1 VAFDGAVLVAT
12 VLAAVG
18 GLTSAFARQASA
30 IALTATRSE
39 RQDSPKEIRLLF
51 TGDVLLSRQVAAEI
65 RQKRQSPWINLGNLF
80 HSADWVG
87 GNLEGAVGS
96 SLDCRGASE
105 RSPCFAIDASMLPLA
120 RSAGFTALGNE
131 NNHAG
136 DLGAV
141 GRESTRQ
148 ALAAAELLPLTFEA
162 SPAFLRFGELTIAV
176 VSVTTVPDRAGNP
189 LELPSV
195 VLEQKLRL
203 AHALANLVV
212 VSIHWGSE
220 LIDWPTEQQRQQADW
235 LIAHGAD
242 AIFGSHP
249 HVAQHAGCVAG
260 KPVFFSLGN
269 HVFDQK
275 YPATK
280 EGLIADC
287 RLREGS
293 FSCAALRTHTM
304 SGSSFPEAARADP
317 DADQALAACPVPI
330 HPTLNVAGYMLRP
343 QPSSPQ
349 DNSGKIW
356 IEGFAGPQSSER
368 AWRTRPTPVLSLEA
382 GNLEGPARP
391 QFLLSLER
399 HASPIDSERD
409 PRPYVY
415 EVGPQGFIARW
426 RGSALAWPLL
436 DARLL
441 PEHAGVLCALHRR
454 DSFLMLSPE
463 SKGTRVAAYRWNG
476 FGFEGIT
483 DEGIVSG
490 CRALFGEKES
500 VAPSL
505 SPESLNRFAPRD
517 ATNCDRRPP
526 I

>member
-1 VAFDGAVLVAT
+1 VA
-12 VLAAVG
+12 G
-18 GLTSAFARQASA
+18 GLTSAFAQQASG
-30 IALTATRSE
+30 IAPTATQAARPEPS
-39 RQDSPKEIRLLF
+39 KEIRLFF

-80 HSADWVG
+80 RSADWVG

-96 SLDCRGASE
+96 SSDCREASE
-105 RSPCFAIDASMLPLA
+105 RSPCFAIDPALLLFA

-162 SPAFLRFGELTIAV
+162 SPAFLRFGALTIAV
-176 VSVTTVPDRAGNP
+176 VSVTTVPDRDGNP
-189 LELPSV
+189 TELPSV
-195 VLEQKLRL
+195 ALEQKLRL
-203 AHALANLVV
+203 AHALANIVV

-249 HVAQHAGCVAG
+249 HVVQQPECVAG

-275 YPATK
+275 YPASK

-287 RLREGS
+287 RLRDGS

-304 SGSSFPEAARADP
+304 SESSFPEAARADP
-317 DADQALAACPVPI
+317 GVHQALAACPVPL

-349 DNSGKIW
+349 GNSGEIW
-356 IEGFAGPQSSER
+356 IEGFADPQSSER
-368 AWRTRPTPVLSLEA
+368 AWRTRPASVLSLEA
-382 GNLEGPARP
+382 GNLEGPAKP
-391 QFLLSLER
+391 QLLLSLER

-415 EVGPQGFIARW
+415 EVGPHGFIARW

-441 PEHAGVLCALHRR
+441 PGHDGVICARHRR
-454 DSFLMLSPE
+454 DSFLMLSLE

-476 FGFEGIT
+476 FGLDGIT
-483 DEGIVSG
+483 DEGAVSG
-490 CRALFGEKES
+490 CRILLGEKES
-500 VAPSL
+500 SAPQ
-505 SPESLNRFAPRD
+505 PQP
-517 ATNCDRRPP
+517 
-526 I
+526 